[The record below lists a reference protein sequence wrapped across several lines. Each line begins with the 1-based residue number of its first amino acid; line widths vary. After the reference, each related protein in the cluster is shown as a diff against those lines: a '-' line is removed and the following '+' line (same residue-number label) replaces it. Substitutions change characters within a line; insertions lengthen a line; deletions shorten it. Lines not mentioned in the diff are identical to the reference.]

1 MPWKELSAMDAKLRF
16 VGECLRGDEPM
27 TVLCE
32 RYGIS
37 RETGHVW
44 KRRYL
49 AEGVRGLEE
58 RSRAPKHVAR
68 ATPEETIELLVELRR
83 ARPHWGSRKLLA
95 VLRRRHAAMDWP
107 AASTVTDILR
117 RAGLVEAGQRR
128 RRPVPQAQPFAAVER
143 ANDTWCIDFKGWFR
157 TRDGERCDPLT
168 VTDAHS
174 RYLLAVRIMPERS
187 EPVRAAMDEVFG
199 EYGLPLAMRS
209 DNGSPFASIG
219 AAGLSVVSVHWAKLG
234 IRLER
239 IVPGHPQQNGRH
251 ERMHRTLKA
260 ETTRPAAASVAEQ
273 QARFDRFRADFNHH
287 RPHEA
292 LGQQPPAEHYRA
304 SPRQLP
310 TQVPEPWYDADHAVR
325 RVRPTGE
332 IKWGGASVFISQ
344 ALAGEPVGIAEAEN
358 GDWLVRFAAI
368 DLGIIDRRTNKL
380 TRFGAGR
387 PLPGPSSGEDLPG
400 T

>member
-1 MPWKELSAMDAKLRF
+1 
-16 VGECLRGDEPM
+16 
-27 TVLCE
+27 
-32 RYGIS
+32 
-37 RETGHVW
+37 
-44 KRRYL
+44 
-49 AEGVRGLEE
+49 
-58 RSRAPKHVAR
+58 
-68 ATPEETIELLVELRR
+68 
-83 ARPHWGSRKLLA
+83 
-95 VLRRRHAAMDWP
+95 
-107 AASTVTDILR
+107 VTDILR
-117 RAGLVEAGQRR
+117 RAGLVDAVQRR
-128 RRPVPQAQPFAAVER
+128 RRPEPHAQPFAAVAG

-260 ETTRPAAASVAEQ
+260 ETTRPPAASLAEQ
-273 QARFDRFRADFNHH
+273 QGRFDRFRADYNHH

-358 GDWLVRFAAI
+358 GDWLVRFAAL
-368 DLGIIDRRTNKL
+368 DLGIIERRTNKL
-380 TRFGAGR
+380 IRFGAGR
-387 PLPGPSSGEDLPG
+387 PVQQPCSAGEASG